1 MITKSVLT
9 LTISYNLLSYPN
21 YTSYDLSG
29 DYSEEAKQYM
39 KQNCVQSNTFD
50 PNDILYRVIAKELEN
65 EINNQ
70 PQVDE

>member
-1 MITKSVLT
+1 MIIQSVLT
-9 LTISYNLLSYPN
+9 LTISCNLLSYPN

-29 DYSEEAKQYM
+29 DYSEEARQYM
-39 KQNCVQSNTFD
+39 EQNCIQSDDFD